1 MRELKIEPAAS
12 TEGDGCIGKL
22 LMKKFLTGTEK
33 QEKNKSDGGGVYMN
47 GSMGIVTDNAAECV
61 DKVIKYLGNDIRAS
75 FPLGLGKPML
85 FINELYRRA
94 KENPEIKLVIMTAL
108 TLEIPKGKTDLERRI
123 LKPIIERIFKG
134 VRDFD
139 FMIDYRNGNLPENV
153 VFSEMYS
160 KAGSILNEPESQMN
174 HVASNYSHAVR
185 DGVSNGANIFGQLLS
200 SHIDMYSM
208 GCNTD
213 LGVEALPVYS
223 QRRSN
228 GERVVTIGE
237 VNRNLP
243 FMYGDAIVDKNEYD
257 FILQGE
263 EYNLPLFGAPKDA
276 ITLID
281 HMIGINV
288 STLLKDGG
296 TIQVGI
302 GALGDA
308 IVSGLI
314 MRNEHN
320 AVYREV
326 VEKAG
331 LLSKY
336 GGLIDRLGGTGL
348 FKEGLYGSSEM
359 FVDAFLQMYRS
370 GILRRKVFNS
380 VPLMK
385 LINKGELPAENIP
398 ADIIEKLITMNAVH
412 RYLDVDDF
420 KFLTKFGILK
430 EGVTYTGTV
439 IKDGDEIYPVDMND
453 PANLVKIRKILG
465 KELKGGEII
474 CGAFYFGP
482 QSFYKALND
491 MPEEERMLFGMSG
504 VNKVNQL
511 YGDEELRRL
520 QRKDGRFINTGMT
533 ASIFGSIASDQLPD
547 GRVVSGIG
555 GQYDFA
561 AMAHALEDGRL
572 IMMIKSVKGS
582 GKNLKS
588 NIVFNYPQCSVP
600 RHLRDII
607 VSEYGIADI
616 RGKSDRDIIA
626 SMINIADS
634 RFQKQLL
641 DQAKKA
647 KKIPMDYEIPR
658 EYSNNTPDR
667 IAGILK
673 PYQEKGY
680 FKIFPFGTDFKAEEV
695 MLASSMKALKGLA
708 ADKPLKLL
716 KGLVAEIFRPVPES
730 AMVFLKHMELERP
743 ASLKERIS
751 RNMVIL
757 ALRSSKVIK

>member
-1 MRELKIEPAAS
+1 
-12 TEGDGCIGKL
+12 
-22 LMKKFLTGTEK
+22 
-33 QEKNKSDGGGVYMN
+33 MN
-47 GSMGIVTDNAAECV
+47 GRMGNVTDDVAYCV
-61 DKVIKYLGNDIRAS
+61 DEVIKYLGNDIKAS
-75 FPLGLGKPML
+75 MPLGLGKPML

-94 KENPEIKLVIMTAL
+94 KENPDIKLVIMTAL
-108 TLEIPKGKTDLERRI
+108 TLEVPKGKTELESRF
-123 LKPIIERIFKG
+123 LKPIVSRIFEG

-139 FMIDYRNGNLPENV
+139 FISDYKSGRLPVNV
-153 VFSEMYS
+153 TFSEMYS

-185 DGVSNGANIFGQLLS
+185 DGVDNGANIFGQLLS
-200 SHIDMYSM
+200 VYGDKYSM

-213 LGVEALPVYS
+213 LGLEAIPVYH
-223 QRRSN
+223 QRRKN
-228 GERVVTIGE
+228 GEKCVLIGE
-237 VNRNLP
+237 VNSNLP
-243 FMYGDAIVDKNEYD
+243 FMYGDAIVDKSEYD

-263 EYNLPLFGAPKDA
+263 QYNLPLFGAPKDA
-276 ITLID
+276 ISLSD
-281 HMIGINV
+281 HMIGLNV
-288 STLLKDGG
+288 STLVKDGG

-308 IVSGLI
+308 IVSGLM
-314 MRNEHN
+314 MRNDHN
-320 AVYREV
+320 DAYLEV

-331 LLSKY
+331 LLSRY
-336 GGLIDRLGGTGL
+336 GALIKKWGDTGV
-348 FKEGLYGSSEM
+348 FKQGLYGSSEM
-359 FVDAFLQMYRS
+359 FVDAFLQMYKSR
-370 GILRRKVFNS
+370 ILKRKVYNS
-380 VPLMK
+380 IPLMK
-385 LINKGELPAENIP
+385 LINSGELSSDKIP
-398 ADIIEKLITMNAVH
+398 ADIIDKLIGLKAIHT
-412 RYLDVDDF
+412 LIDEEDF
-420 KFLTKFGILK
+420 KFMTEYGILK
-430 EGVTYTGTV
+430 EGLIYTKTA
-439 IKDGDEIYPVDMND
+439 IKDGDISYSTDLGDSAHLEN
-453 PANLVKIRKILG
+453 IRKILG

-491 MPEEERMLFGMSG
+491 MPEEERVQFGMSG

-607 VSEYGIADI
+607 VTEYGIADI
-616 RGKSDRDIIA
+616 RGKSDRNIIA
-626 SMINIADS
+626 ALINIADS

-647 KKIPMDYEIPR
+647 GKIPMDYEIPE
-658 EYSNNTPDR
+658 EYRNNTPDK
-667 IAGILK
+667 IMKLLK
-673 PYQEKGY
+673 PYQDKGY
-680 FKIFPFGTDFKAEEV
+680 FKVFPFGTDFKMEEV
-695 MLASSMKALKGLA
+695 MLGASLKGLKA
-708 ADKPLKLL
+708 LSTGDPLKLL
-716 KGLVAEIFRPVPES
+716 KGLLKETFRPVPKS
-730 AMVFLKHMELERP
+730 AAVFLKHMELEKP
-743 ASLKERIS
+743 GSVKERIM
-751 RNMVIL
+751 RNMVL
-757 ALRSSKVIK
+757 FALRNSNMIR